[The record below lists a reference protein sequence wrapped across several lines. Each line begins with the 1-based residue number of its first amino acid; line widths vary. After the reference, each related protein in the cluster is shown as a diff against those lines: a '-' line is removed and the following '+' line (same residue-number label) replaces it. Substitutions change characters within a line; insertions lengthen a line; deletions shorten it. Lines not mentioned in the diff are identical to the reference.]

1 MRLPHPVVPLLA
13 LLGLWLAGCAPAAD
27 PWQSPLSTATPAD
40 FASATSRLARQL
52 SREQMQEFEDCVGA
66 FRTRIILD
74 KAASGTDAVHALACR
89 QIDGLTPYQVLLRG
103 YELRIAQYAGDIAVH
118 QGNLDE
124 MTRRHFELGRS
135 GASLKASAHYTNLV
149 EHIAKLNR
157 TLEKTRERLAELQK
171 TPPKAAQS

>member
-1 MRLPHPVVPLLA
+1 MRLPHLVVPLLA
-13 LLGLWLAGCAPAAD
+13 LLGLWPAGCAPAAD

-52 SREQMQEFEDCVGA
+52 SRGQMREFEDCVGA

-74 KAASGTDAVHALACR
+74 QAATGADAVHALACR

-103 YELRIAQYAGDIAVH
+103 HELRIAQYAGDIAAH
-118 QGNLDE
+118 QGKLDE

-135 GASLKASAHYTNLV
+135 ESSLKTSVYYTDLA
-149 EHIAKLNR
+149 ELIAKLNLN
-157 TLEKTRERLAELQK
+157 LEKTRERLAELQK
-171 TPPKAAQS
+171 TPPKAAHP